1 MMNTFEQLNYE
12 KDQSVGILR
21 LNRSKDRNA
30 LNQALRLE
38 LAEAL
43 RQAIADEGVRVIL
56 LAGNGDSFC
65 AGADLNE
72 RLPGMEQDGF
82 VTEILQ
88 HEYNPIIR
96 LITTAD
102 KPVISVVNG
111 AAAGFGAAIALA
123 CDLMVMADNAYLYS
137 AFGAIGLIPDGGSHK
152 FLRDVLGS
160 KKAFETIAFSQ
171 RITAQQCLDL
181 GIANRLAEPHSLLAE
196 ARQWGLTLA
205 QQAPLT
211 LRFSKRILRSL
222 DSVSM
227 EQCLEQE
234 AVVQNAAFRSKDFKE
249 GALAFFEK
257 RQPQFEGL

>member
-1 MMNTFEQLNYE
+1 MDPFEQLNYE
-12 KDQSVGILR
+12 KDQSLGIIKLD
-21 LNRSKDRNA
+21 RSKDRNA
-30 LNQALRLE
+30 LNRALRLE

-43 RQAIADEGVRVIL
+43 RLAIADASVRVIL

-82 VTEILQ
+82 VIEILQ
-88 HEYNPIIR
+88 REYNPIIR
-96 LITTAD
+96 MITTAD

-123 CDLMVMADNAYLYS
+123 SDLMIMANNAYLYS
-137 AFGAIGLIPDGGSHK
+137 AFGAISLIPDGGSHK
-152 FLRDVLGS
+152 FLRDALGP
-160 KKAFETIAFSQ
+160 KKAYEVIAFSQ
-171 RITAQQCLDL
+171 RITAQQCLEL
-181 GIANRLAEPHSLLAE
+181 GIANRLAEPHALLAE

-211 LRFSKRILRSL
+211 LRFSKRILHSL
-222 DSVSM
+222 DGADL
-227 EQCLEQE
+227 EHCLEQE
-234 AVVQNAAFRSKDFKE
+234 ALVQNAAFRSKDFAE

-257 RQPQFEGL
+257 RQPQFKGL